1 MMHYSRIMCIA
12 IRIFKTE
19 KLKQLTFTPNSIIL
33 TTILMEQTTT
43 TTIQNNEWMKWNE
56 MKWMKATTNLRQ
68 KFVLNEKF

>member
-1 MMHYSRIMCIA
+1 MMMHYSRIMCIA

-43 TTIQNNEWMKWNE
+43 TTIQNYE
-56 MKWMKATTNLRQ
+56 
-68 KFVLNEKF
+68 